1 MLRLL
6 SLNDRKIPVYIGQTN
21 QLVKNKDKSAERCH
35 GKNGLMDLEDNI
47 NFDTKLLQK
56 ENACLG
62 LINLVNENKNE
73 IDLVAVGPLTNL
85 ALALNID
92 PSFGKK
98 LKKSEIFYFIIIFS
112 NLKIVL
118 GGIDHLYI
126 IFKSFKKQKETI

>member
-1 MLRLL
+1 
-6 SLNDRKIPVYIGQTN
+6 
-21 QLVKNKDKSAERCH
+21 
-35 GKNGLMDLEDNI
+35 MDFEDNI
-47 NFDTKLLQK
+47 DFDKELLQK

-92 PSFGKK
+92 PSFGEK
-98 LKKSEIFYFIIIFS
+98 LKKSEIFYFIIIIS

-118 GGIDHLYI
+118 DGIDHLFI
-126 IFKSFKKQKETI
+126 IFQYFKKSKRYNLKTFCVQN

>member
-1 MLRLL
+1 MSHLPFFILFNFYRYQNKPLRLL

-21 QLVKNKDKSAERCH
+21 QLVKNKDKSAERWH

-47 NFDTKLLQK
+47 NFDKELLQK

-62 LINLVNENKNE
+62 LIDLVNQNKNE

-98 LKKSEIFYFIIIFS
+98 LKESEIFLILVS
-112 NLKIVL
+112 
-118 GGIDHLYI
+118 
-126 IFKSFKKQKETI
+126 

>member
-1 MLRLL
+1 
-6 SLNDRKIPVYIGQTN
+6 
-21 QLVKNKDKSAERCH
+21 
-35 GKNGLMDLEDNI
+35 MDFEDNI
-47 NFDTKLLQK
+47 YFDKELFQK

-62 LINLVNENKNE
+62 LINLVNENKHE

-126 IFKSFKKQKETI
+126 IFQSFKKSKRYDLQNFCVQN

>member
-1 MLRLL
+1 
-6 SLNDRKIPVYIGQTN
+6 
-21 QLVKNKDKSAERCH
+21 
-35 GKNGLMDLEDNI
+35 MDFEDNI
-47 NFDTKLLQK
+47 NFDKKLLQK

-98 LKKSEIFYFIIIFS
+98 LKKSEIFYYYF
-112 NLKIVL
+112 
-118 GGIDHLYI
+118 
-126 IFKSFKKQKETI
+126 FKFENRSRWY